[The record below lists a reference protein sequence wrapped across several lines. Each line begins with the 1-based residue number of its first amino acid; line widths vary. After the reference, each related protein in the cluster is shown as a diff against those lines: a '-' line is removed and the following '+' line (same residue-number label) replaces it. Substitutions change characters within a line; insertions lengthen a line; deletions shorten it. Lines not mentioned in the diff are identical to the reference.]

1 MGCKGQTLSMTESH
15 LRDGILGSLVTA
27 GLGDALGAATEQW
40 TTAEIYAKHGG
51 PLREILDPPIDT
63 FAGTAG
69 NTKGQVTDDA
79 SQMYYLAEDIIAANG
94 RLDEEVWRSCLLRWA
109 SESPHIANMG
119 PSTRPIV
126 EALQNGQDPYKVGLI
141 GKSDRYYASMGAT
154 NGSSMRV
161 APAGLIHPGD
171 IEGAC
176 QAAAS
181 TCFPT
186 HCTNAGISAACAI
199 ASGCAEALT
208 DAADTYSVVQA
219 ALAGARRGEEL
230 TVAHPHGRMVPGP
243 SIAERIS
250 LAVQLALEAEDLESM
265 LHKTE
270 ALIGNSVMACESVPA
285 AVGLFVFSQGDP
297 WETIVGGT
305 NLGND
310 TDSIAAI
317 GGSLAGALRG
327 FKAVPADNYAL
338 FRSANLEEHDVEIIA
353 DGLVKIAMRNLN
365 A

>member
-1 MGCKGQTLSMTESH
+1 MSDSS

-40 TTAEIYAKHGG
+40 TTADIYAAHGG
-51 PLREILDPPIDT
+51 PLREILDPPGDT
-63 FAGTAG
+63 FAGSAG
-69 NTKGQVTDDA
+69 NAKGQITDDA
-79 SQMYYLAEDIIAANG
+79 SQMYYLAEDIIVANG
-94 RLDEEVWRSCLLRWA
+94 RLDEDIWRGCLLRWA

-126 EALQNGQDPYKVGLI
+126 EALQAGTDPYQVGLV
-141 GKSDRYYASMGAT
+141 GKSKRHLASMGAT

-171 IEGAC
+171 LEGAC

-186 HCTNAGISAACAI
+186 HSTNVGISAACAI

-208 DAADTYSVVQA
+208 DAADTFSVVQA
-219 ALAGARRGEEL
+219 ALAGAHRGEEL
-230 TVAHPHGRMVPGP
+230 TAAHAHGRFVPGP
-243 SIAERIS
+243 SIAQRIS
-250 LAVQLALEAEDLESM
+250 LAVQIALEAKDLESM

-285 AVGLFVFSQGDP
+285 AVGLFVFAQGDP
-297 WETIVGGT
+297 WETIVGGA

-310 TDSIAAI
+310 TDTMAAI

-327 FKAVPADNYAL
+327 FKAVPTDSYSV
-338 FRSANLEEHDVEIIA
+338 FRSANLAEHDVEAIA
-353 DGLVKIAMRNLN
+353 DGLVKIAIRNLN